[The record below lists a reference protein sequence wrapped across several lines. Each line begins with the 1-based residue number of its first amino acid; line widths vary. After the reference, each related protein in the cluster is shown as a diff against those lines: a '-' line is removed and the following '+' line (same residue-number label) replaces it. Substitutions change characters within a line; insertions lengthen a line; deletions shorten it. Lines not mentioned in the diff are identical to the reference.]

1 MEWDRIEANWQH
13 FKVIARVRWN
23 RISADQFD
31 VIGGQRER
39 LAAQITEA
47 YGVSAA
53 MAQMQLES
61 WQGQQ
66 NDAPPAGP
74 SPA

>member
-1 MEWDRIEANWQH
+1 MEWERIQANWRH

-23 RISADQFD
+23 KISIEEFD
-31 VIGGQRER
+31 LIGGRRER
-39 LAAQITEA
+39 LAAQIAQA

-66 NDAPPAGP
+66 QDAPPP
-74 SPA
+74 EPA

>member
-1 MEWDRIEANWQH
+1 MDWDLIQTNWQH
-13 FKVIARVRWN
+13 FKVIARVRWG
-23 RISADQFD
+23 RISAEEFD
-31 VIGGQRER
+31 LIGGQRER
-39 LAAQITEA
+39 LATQIGEA
-47 YGVSAA
+47 YGVSQA

-66 NDAPPAGP
+66 HEAPPAEP